1 MLIFSFLHITN
12 GFTLAGLVCAAA
24 LALIRDI
31 KIVVRRL
38 AAVNVFC
45 VPLFLTLPLGGYGPA
60 VPLLYTL
67 RINAA
72 ALLSMVFV
80 VPLGIGRLAPALAKL
95 KVNAKLVSLLILTYR
110 YIFLMHDRVFHA
122 VLSMRLRRPR
132 QTAQAAWRSYPALFA
147 SAFAG
152 AFFRSQKIGRAAL
165 ARGFDGVFPLT
176 RNFRWKI
183 RDTLALAAAFAV
195 SVLLIYF
202 DRIPPQGPP

>member
-1 MLIFSFLHITN
+1 
-12 GFTLAGLVCAAA
+12 VCAAA

-31 KIVVRRL
+31 KTVLSRL

-45 VPLFLTLPLGGYGPA
+45 VLLFLTMPLGGYNPA
-60 VPLLYTL
+60 VPLLYAL

-72 ALLSMVFV
+72 ALFSMLFV
-80 VPLGIGRLAPALAKL
+80 VPLGIGGLAPALAKL

-110 YIFLMHDRVFHA
+110 YIFLMYDRVFHA

-132 QTAQAAWRSYPALFA
+132 QTTQAAWRSYTAVFA

-152 AFFRSQKIGRAAL
+152 AFFRSQKLIWAARV
-165 ARGFDGVFPLT
+165 RGFDGVFPLT
-176 RNFRWKI
+176 RSFRWKF

-195 SVLLIYF
+195 SILLIYF
-202 DRIPPQGPP
+202 DRILPQGPPWRIYR